1 MKREWLLSKKFRWMG
16 YVHTLAE
23 SRDEKKERE
32 RKKRAQKDK
41 TGRSIGLGKWAKFK
55 VNNTVLNTVLTSK
68 V

>member
-1 MKREWLLSKKFRWMG
+1 MG

-32 RKKRAQKDK
+32 RKKKRAQKEK

-55 VNNTVLNTVLTSK
+55 VNNTVLTVILK